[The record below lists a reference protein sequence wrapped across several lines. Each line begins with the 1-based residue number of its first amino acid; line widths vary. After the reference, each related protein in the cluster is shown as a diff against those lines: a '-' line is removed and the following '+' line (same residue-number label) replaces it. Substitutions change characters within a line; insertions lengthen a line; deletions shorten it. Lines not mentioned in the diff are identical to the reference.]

1 MRYLLIILILPLML
15 SAQEFQFRQEFDTI
29 PVEINGWRPFAP
41 WMGGDLETAPEF
53 CDIDADG
60 DFDCFVGNWGYK
72 ITYYE
77 NVSEGDSIQFSFITK
92 CFAGIVLDSIYSGR
106 LDPAFVD
113 IDDDGDF
120 DLFSSCAKGLVHFW
134 ENQGTPQVAEFIHI
148 TDSLEYIDELGRA
161 HIDFTDID
169 NDGDYDMF
177 IGDNIGRLNY
187 YENVGTPDTFDFEG
201 VTSYFDSIDVGDKA
215 APCFVDIDA
224 DGDDDLFIGEEYGKI
239 WYYRNDSDSTTLN
252 FTYITNYYDSIDV
265 SDYASPDFIDI
276 DGDNDFDLFIGR
288 DVLLSNV
295 PSPGDIFYYENIGTS
310 QSASWSLVT
319 RNYFAIQLGW
329 ASGNHG
335 TDIDA
340 DSDYDM
346 FLNSRLWDL
355 ISYYKNIG
363 TVDSAFFRWITDS
376 YQDISVNGILFF
388 TDIDSD
394 NDPDLFMGEAVIP
407 NPPYPGL
414 HLFENIGTPQN
425 AVFNLVSENLVP
437 WNYNV
442 GIRPALADIDADGDK
457 DLFLTDNEPTFFFFE
472 NIGNP
477 SSPVFANPV
486 LNWQGITPE
495 TGSPMCFYDI
505 DQDGDSDLFLI
516 PHCWYDI
523 LWFYRNN
530 GTPEIPDFELET
542 QHFLGEG
549 VEIGPDGI
557 DIVDIDDDGDGDFL
571 FSTQNG
577 GMMFFRNITGDTV
590 KVNNPNSTLTPTF
603 SLHPCYPNPFN
614 STTTLQIE
622 LPQRSKVEIELYN
635 IRGQFIRNI
644 YSGLQN
650 AGSPKFRF
658 DASDLASGVYFY
670 KFRAESLK
678 NAKKFSEVNKLILLK

>member
-1 MRYLLIILILPLML
+1 MRKAIILLLLPVIIW
-15 SAQEFQFRQEFDTI
+15 AQEFQFRQEFDTI
-29 PVEINGWRPFAP
+29 PVEINGWHPFAP

-77 NVSEGDSIQFSFITK
+77 NVSEGDSVQFSFVTK
-92 CFAGIVLDSIYSGR
+92 CFADITLDSIYSGR

-113 IDDDGDF
+113 IDNDGDF
-120 DLFSSCAKGLVHFW
+120 DLLSGSPSGIIHFW
-134 ENQGTPQVAEFIHI
+134 ENIGTPQNSQFVLI
-148 TDSLEYIDELGRA
+148 TDSLEYIDVPGYA
-161 HIDFTDID
+161 HLAFIDID
-169 NDGDYDMF
+169 SDNDFDLF
-177 IGDNIGRLNY
+177 IGDNLGRIHY
-187 YENVGTPDTFDFEG
+187 YQNIGTPEVFDFEL
-201 VTSYFDSIDVGDKA
+201 VTSQFQNIDVGWKA
-215 APCFVDIDA
+215 SPCFVDIDS
-224 DGDDDLFIGEEYGKI
+224 DGDGDLFIGEEYGKI
-239 WYYRNDSDSTTLN
+239 WYYRNDSDSTALN
-252 FTYITNYYDSIDV
+252 FTYITSYYDSIDV

-276 DGDNDFDLFIGR
+276 DGDDDFDLFIGR

-319 RNYFAIQLGW
+319 TNYFAIQLGW

-346 FLNSRLWDL
+346 FLNSRIWDL

-363 TVDSAFFRWITDS
+363 TADSAFFRWMTDN

-414 HLFENIGTPQN
+414 HLFENVGTPQN
-425 AVFNLVSENLVP
+425 AVFNLMSSNLVP

-442 GIRPALADIDADGDK
+442 GIRPALVDIDSDGDK

-516 PHCWYDI
+516 PHCFYDI
-523 LWFYRNN
+523 IWFYRNN
-530 GTPEIPDFELET
+530 GTPEIPAFELET

-549 VEIGPDGI
+549 VEIAPDGL

-577 GMMFFRNITGDTV
+577 GMMFFRNITGD
-590 KVNNPNSTLTPTF
+590 STGVSKKSSLPSSSF
-603 SLHPCYPNPFN
+603 ILHPCFPNPFN
-614 STTTLQIE
+614 PTTVIPFTLDRALLVRVVVYNGLGQC
-622 LPQRSKVEIELYN
+622 VETLVD
-635 IRGQFIRNI
+635 GQMSPGQHQLRWDAGM
-644 YSGLQN
+644 YS
-650 AGSPKFRF
+650 
-658 DASDLASGVYFY
+658 SGVYLI
-670 KFRAESLK
+670 ALESQMMVSQVSK
-678 NAKKFSEVNKLILLK
+678 VTLIK